1 MTDYKDVLRQIDR
14 LDAMIP
20 SGLLPGTWDFKALWQ
35 QIRTTGAG
43 FKGVRFPTRQQHDE
57 SWSRFQDLVQR
68 VKTEQGKKRSIFEKR
83 RQASEELRKRLIRDV
98 LPDSSGLADV
108 ILTLATGGLIIVVEQ
123 TLDALLGPFDKRKD
137 ELLQA
142 SRALKNAW
150 SDFGARKSELLKDDK
165 NTVYHAL
172 KNQQDRLDD
181 LWAEYK
187 AERQK
192 ACEAFHQE
200 RRQRHEEWRERTLSN
215 VQKNQE
221 RQSHLEGVLDHKR
234 NHLDSL
240 HDRLSDARSDNY
252 RSKVEGWISEEQ
264 AAIRDIERKI
274 DEIKRWVSADLAK
287 LND

>member
-1 MTDYKDVLRQIDR
+1 
-14 LDAMIP
+14 MIP
-20 SGLLPGTWDFKALWQ
+20 SGLLPGANWDFKALWQ

-68 VKTEQGKKRSIFEKR
+68 VKTEQGERRSTFEKR
-83 RQASEELRKRLIRDV
+83 RQASEELRERLIRDV
-98 LPDSSGLADV
+98 ENVLPDSGLADV
-108 ILTLATGGLIIVVEQ
+108 ILTLATGGLNIVVEQ
-123 TLDALLGPFDKRKD
+123 TLDALLGPFDKRKE

-181 LWAEYK
+181 LWAQYK

-192 ACEAFHQE
+192 AWEAFHQE
-200 RRQRHEEWRERTLSN
+200 GRQRHEEWRERTLSN

-221 RQSHLEGVLDHKR
+221 RQSRLEGVLDHKR
-234 NHLDSL
+234 NHLVSL
-240 HDRLSDARSDNY
+240 HYRLFDARSDDY
-252 RSKVEGWISEEQ
+252 RSRVEGWISEEQ
-264 AAIRDIERKI
+264 AAIEDIERKI
-274 DEIKRWVSADLAK
+274 DQIKGWVSEDLAK